1 MFYRQLKYSAFLL
14 ATLLFCRSQAQLLT
28 RMGDY
33 HNQVFAGPAY
43 TQSFGNISYGFNHWR
58 YFKIIKREV
67 VGILDF
73 SSPVSAKYYT
83 RFVFRKGF
91 QLDVYKKKDLKFPI
105 AIVTSSVR
113 KHLHLFNLHDIIT
126 DFYFLPGIYH
136 KKYTLAGEFNLKVLW
151 RQKALYNADYYQQA
165 DVTPPPNANAN
176 RINVSIGVVLAYNLK
191 RFTFLFRG

>member
-1 MFYRQLKYSAFLL
+1 
-14 ATLLFCRSQAQLLT
+14 
-28 RMGDY
+28 
-33 HNQVFAGPAY
+33 
-43 TQSFGNISYGFNHWR
+43 
-58 YFKIIKREV
+58 
-67 VGILDF
+67 ILDF

-191 RFTFLFRG
+191 RFTFLFRGGYQQVTDVEFTKAPFYAVGALCCNFNFKKHKEPATTDSKQN